1 MATSLFDPAY
11 AQPAEVE
18 CGHCQGKLPLRMSQ
32 QGERGAV
39 WLCAECSVPFV
50 SLCIKDRLSDDGSTI
65 KLDERY
71 FDTQG
76 QPPISNKIRKEVA
89 RLAARAEA
97 VLANNLRRSER
108 VNQSLVVPAVKLDG
122 GLNPFGKSFQ
132 LMVANVSREGVGIVH
147 HEPLDAEYLALK
159 LPLDNDEPI
168 QVVARIVRERE
179 LKKPMREF
187 GGEFYVRLG
196 SVAEDDEDLS

>member
-11 AQPAEVE
+11 AKPAEVQ
-18 CGHCQGKLPLRMSQ
+18 CGHCQGNLPLRMSQ

-50 SLCIKDRLSDDGSTI
+50 SLCIKDRLSDDGSAV

-76 QPPISNKIRKEVA
+76 LPPISTKVRKEVA
-89 RLAARAEA
+89 RLAVRAEA
-97 VLANNLRRSER
+97 VMAKNLRRSER

-122 GLNPFGKSFQ
+122 SLNPFGKSFQ
-132 LMVANVSREGVGIVH
+132 IMVANVSREGVGMVH
-147 HEPLDAEYLALK
+147 NEPIDTEYLALK
-159 LPLDNDEPI
+159 LPLDNEEPI
-168 QVVARIVRERE
+168 QIVARIVRERE
-179 LKKPMREF
+179 LKKPLREF

-196 SVAEDDEDLS
+196 SVADDE